1 MPLSVVAIGLPRFA
15 RDVVCKHD
23 SHTKLEITMNEFER
37 TVLADLSTLKA
48 EMKILLGNGQPG
60 RLRQLESRVEQHE
73 ALVQRASGMGALL
86 GVVLTLVHLGI
97 DWLKF
102 KGGR

>member
-1 MPLSVVAIGLPRFA
+1 
-15 RDVVCKHD
+15 
-23 SHTKLEITMNEFER
+23 MNEFER
-37 TVLADLSTLKA
+37 TVLADLATLKT

-73 ALVQRASGMGALL
+73 ALVQRASGIGALL

-97 DWLKF
+97 DWMKYR
-102 KGGR
+102 GR

>member
-1 MPLSVVAIGLPRFA
+1 V
-15 RDVVCKHD
+15 
-23 SHTKLEITMNEFER
+23 NEFER
-37 TVLADLSTLKA
+37 TVLADLATLKT

-60 RLRQLESRVEQHE
+60 RLRQIESRVEQHE
-73 ALVQRASGMGALL
+73 ALVQRAGGIGALL

-102 KGGR
+102 RAR

>member
-1 MPLSVVAIGLPRFA
+1 
-15 RDVVCKHD
+15 
-23 SHTKLEITMNEFER
+23 MNEFER

-73 ALVQRASGMGALL
+73 VQRASGIGALL
-86 GVVLTLVHLGI
+86 GIVLTIVHLGI
-97 DWLKF
+97 DWVKYH
-102 KGGR
+102 GR

>member
-1 MPLSVVAIGLPRFA
+1 LPGEELRTNNQEL
-15 RDVVCKHD
+15 VK
-23 SHTKLEITMNEFER
+23 TMNEFER
-37 TVLADLSTLKA
+37 TVLADLATLKA

-73 ALVQRASGMGALL
+73 QIVQRASGIGALL

-97 DWLKF
+97 DWLKLRS
-102 KGGR
+102 GR

>member
-1 MPLSVVAIGLPRFA
+1 MS
-15 RDVVCKHD
+15 
-23 SHTKLEITMNEFER
+23 EFER
-37 TVLADLSTLKA
+37 TVLADLATLKA

-73 ALVQRASGMGALL
+73 RVVQRAGGVGALL

-97 DWLKF
+97 DWMKF
-102 KGGR
+102 RGR

>member
-1 MPLSVVAIGLPRFA
+1 M
-15 RDVVCKHD
+15 
-23 SHTKLEITMNEFER
+23 TEFER

-73 ALVQRASGMGALL
+73 ALVQRASGIGALL